1 MWRGSI
7 FSIASKGEI
16 IFQQRDFWVN
26 QYEFLSNII
35 GKRYILMRSVILI
48 FFTNCVIWLLVKL
61 IVYIGNSYIN
71 IGTMRIAIAR
81 NYIGIFDVLVI
92 FNKILVSMYITLVI
106 MNILLAIINN
116 KEKND

>member
-1 MWRGSI
+1 M
-7 FSIASKGEI
+7 
-16 IFQQRDFWVN
+16 
-26 QYEFLSNII
+26 
-35 GKRYILMRSVILI
+35 
-48 FFTNCVIWLLVKL
+48 VKL

-71 IGTMRIAIAR
+71 IGTIRIAIAR

-116 KEKND
+116 KEKNGWICEIGHNIKYIGNVIGKRVLLNGK